1 MKKANLIVS
10 GIIAIIAIVIIVVSA
25 GYPRAEAYGTGAPG
39 PGLWP
44 ICISVVMLLMA
55 ILLAVQ
61 TLRGKSDAKDAE
73 SNFTLVSADHLRVYI
88 SMAAMILYVALLKPL
103 GFLLPTF
110 IMSTLF
116 IHWFSKESD
125 PAYVARKAK
134 SAFGMK
140 VYEVFDIADGKK
152 QSRPLWLCAVIGLI
166 ATFAVY
172 FAFKLGLNVP
182 MNFGLL
188 YI

>member
-10 GIIAIIAIVIIVVSA
+10 GIIAVLAIVIIVVSA

-44 ICISVVMLLMA
+44 ICISVIMLLMA
-55 ILLAVQ
+55 ILLAVK
-61 TLRGKSDAKDAE
+61 TLRGKENQEESDKDFNLI
-73 SNFTLVSADHLRVYI
+73 SSDHIRVYV
-88 SMAAMILYVALLKPL
+88 SMAALIIYVAVLKPL
-103 GFLLPTF
+103 GFIIPTF